1 MANLAVVILAAGLG
15 TRMQSKKQ
23 KILHEVGGRPMV
35 AHVFEA
41 AASVS
46 AIRPVLVIG
55 PGEEGAQALFGERAE
70 YVVQPQQLGTGHAT
84 MMAGPVLQDR
94 ADQILVAYGDMPLL
108 REETMTQ
115 LAERQA
121 ETDAAVVML
130 TVFGDPASTFG
141 RVVRGKDDRVIEI
154 VEVAEA
160 KLRPDREILLAI
172 LEHNAGVYCFDAQWL
187 WLNLPHLP
195 LRHARTGPEYYLT
208 DMVGLAVAQG
218 RGVEAIVVADPDEC
232 LGAGTRTELI
242 AVEKAFRRR
251 ANAYW
256 LAHGVTLMDPETIYI
271 DQTVKIGCDTIIW
284 PNTYLQGSTSIEED
298 CVIGP
303 NALIRDAKIGKG
315 CQVAQAIVEKTSLEP
330 GTLVEPFSH
339 LKGQE
344 VR

>member
-15 TRMQSKKQ
+15 TRMKSKKQ

-41 AASVS
+41 AASVT

-55 PGEEGAQALFGERAE
+55 PGEKGALALFGERAE

-84 MMAGPVLQDR
+84 TMAEPVLRDR
-94 ADQILVAYGDMPLL
+94 ADQIVVAYGDMPLL
-108 REETMTQ
+108 RAETMTQ

-121 ETDAAVVML
+121 ETKAAVVML
-130 TVFGDPASTFG
+130 TVFGDPGSSFG

-160 KLRPDREILLAI
+160 RLRPYRETLLAI
-172 LEHNAGVYCFDAQWL
+172 RELNAGVYCFDAQWL
-187 WLNLPHLP
+187 WLNLPQLP
-195 LRHARTGPEYYLT
+195 VRQARTGPEYYLT
-208 DMVGLAVAQG
+208 DIVGVAVAQG

-251 ANAYW
+251 ANTYW
-256 LAHGVTLMDPETIYI
+256 LAHGVSLMDPETIYI
-271 DQTVKIGCDTIIW
+271 DQTVKIGCDTTIW
-284 PNTYLQGSTSIEED
+284 PNTYLQGNTHIGED

-303 NALIRDAKIGKG
+303 NALIRDAQIGKG
-315 CQVAQAIVEKTSLEP
+315 CHIVQAVVENTRLKP
-330 GTLVEPFSH
+330 GTQVEPFSH
-339 LKGQE
+339 LKGKQ
-344 VR
+344 